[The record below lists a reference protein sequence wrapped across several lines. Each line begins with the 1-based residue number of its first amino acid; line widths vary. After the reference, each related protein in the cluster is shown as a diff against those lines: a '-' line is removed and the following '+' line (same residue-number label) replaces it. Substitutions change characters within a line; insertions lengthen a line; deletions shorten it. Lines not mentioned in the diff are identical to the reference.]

1 MNKLLVF
8 GGLAAAGGLVYA
20 YTNKLGPFSAP
31 ETGIDPGQKLTGT
44 EGLSLEDVRAL
55 GIGPGGAPSTGE
67 GGELFR
73 RGVADYMS
81 RTWRKGGAGVP
92 YSLSIAKIQGNLG
105 VTNVG
110 GSQSASTS
118 SAFALD
124 NLQGKLKTGTG
135 TAIFP
140 GIARGFLVN
149 QYQAAVY
156 LPDAGRAWGL
166 VQLFR
171 RLKDGSARQIDG
183 FVTAGSWQNIDATGT
198 LFGLGEFY
206 AWDPVTS
213 EWVPGPEVLYR
224 GQESRILK
232 DGNDYLLSATKGGLG
247 RTGNRPG
254 TGGASWN
261 DYVYGYENKRGRR
274 ITAGDLAR
282 VVNGSRK
289 VVTL

>member
-20 YTNKLGPFSAP
+20 YANKLGPFAAP
-31 ETGIDPGQKLTGT
+31 ETGIDPGKALTGT

-67 GGELFR
+67 GGELYR
-73 RGVADYMS
+73 RGVADYMT
-81 RTWRKGGAGVP
+81 RTWRRGGASVP
-92 YSLSIAKIQGNLG
+92 YSLAVAKIQGALG

-110 GSQSASTS
+110 GSQSAATS
-118 SAFALD
+118 SAFALG

-135 TAIFP
+135 TAIVP
-140 GIARGFLVN
+140 GVARGFMVN

-171 RLKDGSARQIDG
+171 RLKDGTARQIDG
-183 FVTAGSWQNIDATGT
+183 FVTAGSWQNIDSNGT
-198 LFGLGEFY
+198 LFGLGELY
-206 AWDPVTS
+206 AWDPIAS
-213 EWVPGPEVLYR
+213 EWVTSSEVLFR
-224 GQESRILK
+224 GLESRLLK
-232 DGNDYLLSATKGGLG
+232 KNGAYLTAGGYVNG
-247 RTGNRPG
+247 APG
-254 TGGASWN
+254 SRNAYPWKL
-261 DYVYGYENKRGRR
+261 YVYGYADQKNKR
-274 ITAGDLAR
+274 ISAGDLAQ